1 MVVGR
6 RFWILIWYGILLLGL
21 LGLFPSI
28 YWGQRTRWKNL
39 EELLRAI
46 GTITVSIGMLMLLK
60 GVGGIAGRV
69 LLGLALVCFLVAFVI
84 GRKSQSRKA
93 GKPEADEK
101 PEGEDGASDQ

>member
-6 RFWILIWYGILLLGL
+6 RFWILIWYGILALGL

-28 YWGQRTRWKNL
+28 YWGQRTHWKNL

-60 GVGGIAGRV
+60 GVGGIAGQ
-69 LLGLALVCFLVAFVI
+69 LLLVLALVCFMVAFVI
-84 GRKSQSRKA
+84 GRKSDNRKA
-93 GKPEADEK
+93 GKPEAEDR
-101 PEGEDGASDQ
+101 EDGER